1 MLFSI
6 AFTCQR
12 FPFGS
17 TCIRST
23 PSTDFRVG
31 FLARQLCDLLSG
43 SILVWQWFIAYI
55 WRFCHVLTFLIG
67 RWAGRFETFVVVA
80 IRSHFFFRL
89 GQAVRFV
96 CDWFVLPGLQLMS
109 STDTMHLKIRQETKE
124 RSKRKNATK
133 KRNNTQRSKKQRR
146 KERIQEQ
153 IPHQDRTRT
162 PFKVAGNP
170 PYHLTVLCLG
180 PVSKTPL
187 NRGKGGYF

>member
-124 RSKRKNATK
+124 RSKRKKCDEEAE
-133 KRNNTQRSKKQRR
+133 QHSKAQERE
-146 KERIQEQ
+146 KERK
-153 IPHQDRTRT
+153 DSRTNSASR
-162 PFKVAGNP
+162 PDENP
-170 PYHLTVLCLG
+170 L
-180 PVSKTPL
+180 
-187 NRGKGGYF
+187 